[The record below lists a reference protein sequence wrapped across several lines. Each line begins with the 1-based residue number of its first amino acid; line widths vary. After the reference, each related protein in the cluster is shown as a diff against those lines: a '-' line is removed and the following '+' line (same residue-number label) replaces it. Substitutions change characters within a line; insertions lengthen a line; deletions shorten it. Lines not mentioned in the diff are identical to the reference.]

1 MRILLLIILLLH
13 PLFAAVLLNENIYE
27 RQNRVDLMLSFDTPF
42 KGAVKKA
49 TGEDGSVTIYL
60 TGTKVQK
67 PFYQSIRKSFVD
79 SIAVTKSG
87 SDSALIKIIPRR
99 GPVGVQASKTVDGF
113 GLRLRIFPQK
123 GAAKPTGA
131 TTPPVPAV
139 LKQAAAQDS
148 ALQTPGEEKSAK
160 PLNTL
165 KESDTLP
172 GWRYWSV
179 LGVLLLLL
187 LILWW
192 ARKRAMRNLGAGGG
206 WLMPKRSAPPAGD
219 LPPEAVIRFQKPLD
233 ANNRLLLVEFGA
245 KQYLMVVGNSNLLLD
260 TFFEG
265 RIEEEDDF
273 TRMFEAN
280 KKQLDHFLKEN
291 HPDAYEAFKANA
303 SKEEHL

>member
-1 MRILLLIILLLH
+1 MRIVLLIILLLH

-42 KGAVKKA
+42 KGVVKKA
-49 TGEDGSVTIYL
+49 TGRDGSVTIYL
-60 TGTKVQK
+60 TDTKVQK

-87 SDSALIKIIPRR
+87 SDSALVKIVPSHGTI
-99 GPVGVQASKTVDGF
+99 GVQASKTVDGF
-113 GLRLRIFPQK
+113 GLRLRIFPREASSESSEK
-123 GAAKPTGA
+123 AL
-131 TTPPVPAV
+131 PPVPAV
-139 LKQAAAQDS
+139 LKKAAASRAPS
-148 ALQTPGEEKSAK
+148 AAAPTAETNERA
-160 PLNTL
+160 LNTL

-179 LGVLLLLL
+179 LGVLIFLLA
-187 LILWW
+187 ILWW
-192 ARKRAMRNLGAGGG
+192 ARKRAMRNLAGGGG
-206 WLMPKRSAPPAGD
+206 WLMPKKAAPAGS

-233 ANNRLLLVEFGA
+233 PNNRLLLVEFGA
-245 KQYLMVVGNSNLLLD
+245 KQYLMVVGNTNLLLD

-265 RIEEEDDF
+265 RIEEEEDF
-273 TRMFEAN
+273 ARMFEAN